1 MIERG
6 FLTHLNHFLPPTDG
20 RMGRKDVEMHHGRWA
35 TAIACFYDVH
45 FYLKIYKTIDSP
57 HFPSP
62 SFPRREHPSR
72 RCQSSPLPAGR
83 QHSALPSFP
92 TFFFP
97 LPFLS
102 LKVSQTPLYRALS
115 LAIYF
120 TLWAAYPKYRRL
132 RALSSTRLLVC
143 SWLGS
148 SLRSRCMAWLSSVS
162 VLEIVPKILVV
173 LPPELT
179 DNWTRGDRNLYL
191 FLFLPSWRY
200 LLKVYRKLLAGLMLS
215 DRNWYQLFLT

>member
-1 MIERG
+1 MADGPPPSHAFMMYTFTWRFIKPLIVPTSRLLP
-6 FLTHLNHFLPPTDG
+6 FLVVSILPAVASLPPFPPD
-20 RMGRKDVEMHHGRWA
+20 
-35 TAIACFYDVH
+35 
-45 FYLKIYKTIDSP
+45 DST
-57 HFPSP
+57 
-62 SFPRREHPSR
+62 PR
-72 RCQSSPLPAGR
+72 SPL
-83 QHSALPSFP
+83 FP
-92 TFFFP
+92 PFFP

>member
-45 FYLKIYKTIDSP
+45 FYMKIYKTIDSP

-97 LPFLS
+97 SPFS
-102 LKVSQTPLYRALS
+102 
-115 LAIYF
+115 
-120 TLWAAYPKYRRL
+120 RL
-132 RALSSTRLLVC
+132 RFLRHRFTALCLLLYTSHYERHTRNTD
-143 SWLGS
+143 GF
-148 SLRSRCMAWLSSVS
+148 
-162 VLEIVPKILVV
+162 
-173 LPPELT
+173 EL
-179 DNWTRGDRNLYL
+179 
-191 FLFLPSWRY
+191 
-200 LLKVYRKLLAGLMLS
+200 
-215 DRNWYQLFLT
+215 